1 MGKDV
6 VGKGVT
12 DFVIGDC
19 IVSDDNHAEY
29 VCVPIKMVARMSEN
43 ISNEEVA
50 FIIIGSRGL
59 QGIREL
65 NP

>member
-12 DFVIGDC
+12 GFVIGDC

-29 VCVPIKMVARMSEN
+29 VCVPIKN
-43 ISNEEVA
+43 
-50 FIIIGSRGL
+50 GSKNVRKYF
-59 QGIREL
+59 E
-65 NP
+65 